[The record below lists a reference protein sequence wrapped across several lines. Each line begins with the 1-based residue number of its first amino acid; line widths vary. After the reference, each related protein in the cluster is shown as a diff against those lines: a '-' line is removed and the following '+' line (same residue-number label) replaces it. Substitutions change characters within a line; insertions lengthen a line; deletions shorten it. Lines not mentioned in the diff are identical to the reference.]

1 MDKDM
6 KVHGIPYFPYPSANN
21 DNLKLLQAKF
31 RLKGIAVYL
40 TLTQKIYA
48 HNGYY
53 YAISDDI
60 ISLLKQELNL
70 GATDNIISD
79 IIDYCVKQE
88 MWSKEMY
95 DKYKILTSEEIQKEY
110 LNAVRK
116 RKNIHLVKDYLLGF
130 ALEFYKKTEE
140 RQKTAEET
148 QKKAEDFDKE
158 KKRKENKNKLKEIE
172 DTPAGDDRP
181 EPFEGES
188 LSFEESIKMFKDSFP
203 GIYTD
208 DVKYIKEGVDMK
220 QIILALQQSTWARH
234 NLTLKTCIKHY
245 DKLINGVYKD
255 TAPPKG
261 TTPNI
266 TTQNYNAN
274 DFNNLLKNLEDI
286 EV

>member
-1 MDKDM
+1 M

-88 MWSKEMY
+88 IWSKEMY

-116 RKNIHLVKDYLLGF
+116 RKNIHLIKDYLLGF
-130 ALEFYKKTEE
+130 ALDFYKKMEE

-148 QKKAEDFDKE
+148 QKRAEDFDKE
-158 KKRKENKNKLKEIE
+158 KKRKENENKLKEIE
-172 DTPAGDDRP
+172 EAQAGDDRP

-188 LSFEESIKMFKDSFP
+188 LSFEESINMFKKAFP

-208 DVKYIKEGVDMK
+208 DVKYLKEGIDMK

-234 NLTLKTCIKHY
+234 NLTLKTCLKHY

-255 TAPPKG
+255 TTPPKDA
-261 TTPNI
+261 TPNI
-266 TTQNYNAN
+266 VHHVYDKASLDGMFQSI
-274 DFNNLLKNLEDI
+274 EDI
-286 EV
+286 YV